1 MIGIASFFNSSLR
14 SILFINYPLLDNL
27 YFDKTLSNYYNYS
40 PLNPRDINLTASC
53 KVTTETVPAPNMEA
67 VCRSLGMVPLVTND
81 GYTPLVYGTQYIAVY
96 FNGRLIGRILLGL
109 SSFNSLMNRSCSSIC

>member
-1 MIGIASFFNSSLR
+1 MHTPDGA
-14 SILFINYPLLDNL
+14 PCGLLNH
-27 YFDKTLSNYYNYS
+27 
-40 PLNPRDINLTASC
+40 LTAGC